1 LGNDVIFAGVVPNV
15 YDYMQSI
22 DFFLFPSLYE
32 GLGMVLIEAQTSGLK
47 CFTSLGTVPTESS
60 VTNLVSYLPLE
71 RGAKYWAD
79 EIYKAKDYNRYDRLD
94 EIKKAGYDAK
104 TSAIQLQNIY
114 IELYNNAK

>member
-1 LGNDVIFAGVVPNV
+1 
-15 YDYMQSI
+15 
-22 DFFLFPSLYE
+22 
-32 GLGMVLIEAQTSGLK
+32 
-47 CFTSLGTVPTESS
+47 
-60 VTNLVSYLPLE
+60 VSYLPLE